1 MYRIPGPPGTL
12 IDDFILLNNELPT
25 QRRILIFGDFNLD
38 QMLPDTGAKVGPLI
52 ENFNLS

>member
-1 MYRIPGPPGTL
+1 MTL
-12 IDDFILLNNELPT
+12 LTNELPT
-25 QRRILIFGDFNLD
+25 KRRILIFGDFNLD